1 MGLNLETLIGILV
14 ILILLIVADGLR
26 RVWRERQGRL
36 RMRIRPGSDG
46 EQDDPEEDHNP
57 ELIGTA
63 RVVRRNG
70 DSSPPLVM
78 ETDEPPREQHE
89 ARQPRL
95 FQDENE
101 TGAPIDDDD
110 PLPSMFSAR
119 NGTPEPEP
127 ESAPAM
133 GPEAPAGPEPEPAPE
148 PRREPRPE
156 RASAARP
163 QRPSGSRDM
172 GMQAGEAGD
181 SMLEVLVIHMLARS
195 GERFNGQ
202 RLLELLLENGLR
214 FGEMNI
220 FHCHAREGDR
230 EVLQFSMANA
240 VEPGTFDIECMEE
253 EAFAGV
259 TFFLRMPGP
268 GRPLDALDQML
279 ATTRRLAHAL
289 DGELRDEQRS
299 VLTPQTAEHMRQ
311 RVQEFERR
319 QRVPHVR

>member
-36 RMRIRPGSDG
+36 QMRIRPGGNEDR
-46 EQDDPEEDHNP
+46 DDPEEDRNP
-57 ELIGTA
+57 ELVGSA

-70 DSSPPLVM
+70 DDAPPLVM
-78 ETDEPPREQHE
+78 EPDETPPEQRQ

-95 FQDENE
+95 FPDDNE
-101 TGAPIDDDD
+101 ADPPIDDDD
-110 PLPSMFSAR
+110 PLPSVFSAR
-119 NGTPEPEP
+119 NDAPEPEA
-127 ESAPAM
+127 ESAR
-133 GPEAPAGPEPEPAPE
+133 EPEPEPAAGPDSRLEPE
-148 PRREPRPE
+148 PAP
-156 RASAARP
+156 ASAAPRHSSA
-163 QRPSGSRDM
+163 RTSRT
-172 GMQAGEAGD
+172 QAAGHD
-181 SMLEVLVIHMLARS
+181 EPMLEVLVIHMLARS
-195 GERFNGQ
+195 GERFNGRQ
-202 RLLELLLENGLR
+202 LLELLLENGLR

-220 FHCHAREGDR
+220 FHYHTREEDGR

-240 VEPGTFDIECMEE
+240 VEPGTFDIDCMEE

-289 DGELRDEQRS
+289 GAELRDEQRS

-319 QRVPHVR
+319 QRVRHVR